1 MMPSGGRVMRN
12 MAVLTVSPLLRVL
25 VGIPLAGFVAHSL
38 DVKGYGEFNFALAFA
53 ILFGVVANLG
63 LNETFL
69 RTMARDPSSAG
80 RLWSSVLV
88 AKVGL
93 LGGYLAILCAL
104 AEILGYPGRMVVL
117 IVLMGVYQG
126 VMSLENTSMALFSS
140 RQQMKPVAG
149 FGSAKFIVEVGVT
162 VTVLFAGATA
172 LGLAMSRAVVG
183 LIAVVAAIVVAR

>member
-1 MMPSGGRVMRN
+1 MMPSGGRVVRN

-172 LGLAMSRAVVG
+172 LGLAMSRAH
-183 LIAVVAAIVVAR
+183 AAAAQ